1 MISSPPKF
9 RSDLTVSEQR
19 TAGGTFFVVKDPV
32 GGEFFRFG
40 EAERF
45 IARQLD
51 GETALEAVR
60 KKTEEELGATIRTET
75 LDAFIKNLEKTGLL
89 ETEETG
95 KKKRTAQRGRIRG
108 SLLYLRFKLF
118 DPARLFDSLVRRVR
132 FFFTPHF
139 LVASAALILLAAG
152 ITIANWSAFTQDL
165 SRLYQLSAIP
175 LLLAVMFLVVSAH
188 EFAHGLTCKHFGG
201 EVHDMGFMLIYF
213 QPALYCNVSDAW
225 LFPEKSKRLW
235 VGFAG
240 AYFELFLW
248 ALATLVWRLTDAET
262 WINYVALIVMASS
275 GVKTLLNFN
284 PFIKLDGYYLLSD
297 YLEIPNLRRKSFR
310 YVGGFVRRLV
320 GLQPTIAEEVSRG
333 ARRIYLIYG
342 LLATVGS
349 FSLLGYVVVT
359 AGGYL
364 VEGRQ
369 PLAVLLPLGLVGMR
383 FRRRFRKLF
392 GKASASA
399 DPFDDFDDFDSSSRD
414 RLPEPAKPEPARSE
428 PAELVT
434 ANREPVREHRDGW
447 RLDLFGTAQLVT
459 ANREPAKP
467 EPARPEPARPE
478 PAGPEP
484 AGLRPS
490 KRRRKKTRPSRR
502 WITWAA
508 LAGVALVVLFF
519 GQAEL
524 RVAGSFNILPRE
536 NADVRA
542 KVEGIIEKISVDE
555 GDEVKEGDVIARLS
569 DSVQRAELQK
579 IESDLE
585 AKRARLEMVLA
596 GPRPEEIELSRNAV
610 ETGSTKQQQALDL
623 YRQAKRTRHERLALT
638 ATTIKKNEERLQFAE
653 KNLKMYQ
660 TLVEQGLGARK
671 LLDEAAEPVAVR
683 KRELEEARAERQV
696 LVAEDLAEIRKEVA
710 VTEKEV
716 KEAEG
721 RLRVLLAGTRREEI
735 QALQAEIRRS
745 EAEQTYLREQIDGAQ
760 VVSPATGIIATP
772 SRQLK
777 AMNRQLVKKGD
788 LIAKVY
794 DFKTVTA
801 QIIIS
806 EREIAGVRVGQKVV
820 LRARAYP
827 NETFHGT
834 VTSIATAAQDGS
846 SGSEPALAGMTSG
859 NTASTDKTIVVTTQ
873 TENRA
878 LLLKPEMTGQAK
890 IFCGQ
895 RRVWD
900 LVTRRVARTLK
911 VEFWSW
917 W

>member
-9 RSDLTVSEQR
+9 RSDLTVSQQQ
-19 TAGGTFFVVKDPV
+19 TAGRTFFVVKDPV
-32 GGEFFRFG
+32 CGEFFRFG
-40 EAERF
+40 EAEQF

-51 GETALEAVR
+51 GETPLEAVR
-60 KKTEEELGATIRTET
+60 KKTEEELGATIPTET

-89 ETEETG
+89 ETGETRT
-95 KKKRTAQRGRIRG
+95 KKTGQRGWIRG

-118 DPARLFDSLVRRVR
+118 DPAQLFDRLVRRVR

-139 LVASAALILLAAG
+139 LVVSATLILLGAG
-152 ITIANWSAFTQDL
+152 ITIANWNAFTQDL
-165 SRLYQLSAIP
+165 SRLYRLSAIP
-175 LLLAVMFLVVSAH
+175 VLVVVMFLVVSAH
-188 EFAHGLTCKHFGG
+188 EFAHGLTCKRFGG
-201 EVHDMGFMLIYF
+201 EVHEMGFMLIYF

-248 ALATLVWRLTDAET
+248 ALATLIWRLTDAET

-310 YVGGFVRRLV
+310 YVGGLV
-320 GLQPTIAEEVSRG
+320 KSLFGLKPTIAEEVSLG
-333 ARRIYLIYG
+333 ARRIYLMYG
-342 LLATVGS
+342 LVAMVGS
-349 FSLLGYVVVT
+349 LSLLGTVVVT

-364 VEGRQ
+364 VEGRH
-369 PLAVLLPLGLVGMR
+369 PFAVLLPLGLVGMR
-383 FRRRFRKLF
+383 SRRRFRKLF
-392 GKASASA
+392 GKASASS
-399 DPFDDFDDFDSSSRD
+399 DPFDDLDDFDSSSSD
-414 RLPEPAKPEPARSE
+414 RLPEPVRSE
-428 PAELVT
+428 PAQRVT
-434 ANREPVREHRDGW
+434 ANREPAREHRDGW
-447 RLDLFGTAQLVT
+447 RMDLFGTPRLVI
-459 ANREPAKP
+459 ANREPARS

-478 PAGPEP
+478 SSRPEP
-484 AGLRPS
+484 ARLRPS
-490 KRRRKKTRPSRR
+490 KRRRTRTRRR

-508 LAGVALVVLFF
+508 VAGVALGVLFF

-524 RVAGSFNILPRE
+524 RVAGPFNILPRE

-542 KVEGIIEKISVDE
+542 KVEGILERIYVDE
-555 GDEVKEGDVIARLS
+555 GDEVNEGQVIARLS
-569 DSVQRAELQK
+569 DRDQRAELQK

-585 AKRARLEMVLA
+585 AKRARLQLLLA
-596 GPRPEEIELSRNAV
+596 GPRLEEIELARKAV
-610 ETGSTKQQQALDL
+610 ETGSTKQQQALEL
-623 YRQAKRTRHERLALT
+623 YGQAKRTRDERLALT

-696 LVAEDLAEIRKEVA
+696 MVAEDLAEIRKEVA

-716 KEAEG
+716 NEAEG

-772 SRQLK
+772 SQQLK

-788 LIAKVY
+788 LIAKVH

-801 QIIIS
+801 QIIIP
-806 EREIAGVRVGQKVV
+806 EKEIAGVRVGQKVV
-820 LRARAYP
+820 IRARAHP

-834 VTSIATAAQDGS
+834 VTSIATAAQGGS
-846 SGSEPALAGMTSG
+846 SGSGPVLAGVPSG
-859 NTASTDKTIVVTTQ
+859 SAASTDKTIVVTTQ
-873 TENRA
+873 TDNRA